1 MSAEE
6 AASVYKRLESQDFRV
21 LLGVELGM
29 MSHEFVPL
37 NTIVKY
43 SNLLEEEVN
52 FRLRRLHALNLL
64 KRRSKPFIGFS
75 LNYLGYDCL
84 AINALVKGGYLEA
97 LGKPLGIGKE
107 SDVYDALGPQGVEV
121 AVKFMRLGRTSF
133 RSTRRVRTYVADRR
147 HTSWLYQSRLAAE
160 REFQALKALYKAGVA
175 VPKPIAK
182 NRHAIVMG
190 IIRGA
195 ELADYYEIPKP
206 RLVLR
211 EILRNLRK
219 AFLKAGIVHSDLSE
233 FNVIIKPDAHIFIID
248 WPQYVAKDNP
258 RADEYLKK
266 DVENILRYF
275 RRKFNVELELDDAL
289 AYVRGT
295 SRTLKVS

>member
-6 AASVYKRLESQDFRV
+6 AASLYKRLESEDLRV

-29 MSHEFVPL
+29 MSHEFVPV

-43 SNLLEEEVN
+43 SNLIEQEVD

-64 KRRSKPFIGFS
+64 KRRSKPFLGFT

-84 AINALVKGGYLEA
+84 AINALVRSGHLEA

-107 SDVYDALGPQGVEV
+107 SDVYDALGTCGMEV
-121 AVKFMRLGRTSF
+121 AVKFMRLGRMSF
-133 RSTRRVRTYVADRR
+133 RSTRRARAYVANRG

-160 REFQALKALYKAGVA
+160 KEFQGLKELHKAGVA
-175 VPKPIAK
+175 VPRPIAQ
-182 NRHAIVMG
+182 NRHAIVME

-206 RLVLR
+206 KAILR

-219 AFLKAGIVHSDLSE
+219 AYLKAHIVHSDLSE
-233 FNVIIKPDAHIFIID
+233 FNVIIKPDGHIFIID
-248 WPQYVAKDNP
+248 WPQYLYIDHPGAG
-258 RADEYLKK
+258 EYLRK
-266 DVENILRYF
+266 DIGNVLRYF
-275 RRKFNVELELDDAL
+275 RRKFGVKLELKDAL
-289 AYVRGT
+289 DFVTGVSKT
-295 SRTLKVS
+295 IKV